1 MKAIINRIKKIKET
15 HLVPQEMFSDLQYLL
30 ELNYRYFNV
39 NYQCYKEEL
48 IAYREYFAFR
58 EEYISKYKKLPTVHQ
73 VSYMYKYLNLQAF
86 KF

>member
-15 HLVPQEMFSDLQYLL
+15 HTVPESMFSDVRYLM

-39 NYQCYKEEL
+39 NYHCYKEEL
-48 IAYREYFAFR
+48 VAYREYFAFR
-58 EEYISKYKKLPTVHQ
+58 ERYISKYKKPPTVHQ
-73 VSYMYKYLNLQAF
+73 FWYVYKRLNLQPF